1 MIRHNDFSF
10 IVMPPVAHAVRTAL
24 TLPSGGGF
32 PKISRMSNAVSPSI
46 DWEQLDM
53 IADGYTPD
61 FVEIYR
67 EFEVD
72 LPRILG
78 EIRTGLESDDAVAV
92 SRAAHQA
99 KGSAANF
106 GFNGFSALMAE
117 IETEAKAG
125 DLTGVSARLDVAAR
139 LFEESVAVVKAERGV

>member
-1 MIRHNDFSF
+1 MAAAGLGNLSD
-10 IVMPPVAHAVRTAL
+10 
-24 TLPSGGGF
+24 LPF
-32 PKISRMSNAVSPSI
+32 AIANAGRCRQI
-46 DWEQLDM
+46 DWMTDAAAINWEQLDM

-78 EIRTGLESDDAVAV
+78 EVEQGLMAGDAVRVA
-92 SRAAHQA
+92 RAAHQA

-106 GFNGFSALMAE
+106 GFFGFSGIMSRM
-117 IETEAKAG
+117 ETQAKSG
-125 DLTGVSARLDVAAR
+125 SLTGLDGEMQAAKQ
-139 LFEESVAVVKAERGV
+139 LFTDSLALVKDERGI

>member
-1 MIRHNDFSF
+1 
-10 IVMPPVAHAVRTAL
+10 
-24 TLPSGGGF
+24 
-32 PKISRMSNAVSPSI
+32 MSNAVSPSI

-78 EIRTGLESDDAVAV
+78 EIRTGLESDDALAVA
-92 SRAAHQA
+92 RAAHQA
-99 KGSAANF
+99 KGSSANF
-106 GFNGFSALMAE
+106 GFNGFSSLMAG
-117 IETEAKAG
+117 IEAEAKAG
-125 DLTGVSARLDVAAR
+125 DLSGLPAKLEAAAR
-139 LFEESVAVVKAERGV
+139 LFEESVAIVKAERGV

>member
-1 MIRHNDFSF
+1 MRKSAKDFAWS
-10 IVMPPVAHAVRTAL
+10 RSDS
-24 TLPSGGGF
+24 SGGFGVA
-32 PKISRMSNAVSPSI
+32 KRSAVSQNFLMSDGVTSSV

-72 LPRILG
+72 LPRIL
-78 EIRTGLESDDAVAV
+78 SDLRASFDAGDAGRV

-106 GFNGFSALMAE
+106 GFTAFSRQMAE
-117 IETEAKAG
+117 IELQAKSG
-125 DLTGVSARLDVAAR
+125 DLTGVGEKTDLAEGSFR
-139 LFEESVAVVKAERGV
+139 ESVAAVRAERGV

>member
-1 MIRHNDFSF
+1 MIPNMTDVKH
-10 IVMPPVAHAVRTAL
+10 
-24 TLPSGGGF
+24 G
-32 PKISRMSNAVSPSI
+32 I

-53 IADGYTPD
+53 IADGFTED

-78 EIRTGLESDDAVAV
+78 EVEAALKAGDPIGV

-106 GFNGFSALMAE
+106 GFVDFSALMAR
-117 IETEAKAG
+117 IEQSGKAG
-125 DLTGVSARLDVAAR
+125 AIHDVASLLADGR
-139 LFEESVAVVKAERGV
+139 EAFQSALATVKAERNI

>member
-1 MIRHNDFSF
+1 
-10 IVMPPVAHAVRTAL
+10 
-24 TLPSGGGF
+24 
-32 PKISRMSNAVSPSI
+32 MSEAPSI

-67 EFEVD
+67 EFETD

-78 EIRTGLESDDAVAV
+78 EAKTALAEGDATRTA
-92 SRAAHQA
+92 RAAHQA

-106 GFNGFSALMAE
+106 GFSGFSGVMARV
-117 IETEAKAG
+117 ETQAKSGNVAG
-125 DLTGVSARLDVAAR
+125 LNGELQVAER
-139 LFEESVAVVKAERGV
+139 LFLESLALVKSERGM

>member
-1 MIRHNDFSF
+1 MADIAG
-10 IVMPPVAHAVRTAL
+10 MTAFA
-24 TLPSGGGF
+24 LPTRKSPGRLRG
-32 PKISRMSNAVSPSI
+32 MSDSPSI

-53 IADGYTPD
+53 IADGFTPD

-78 EIRTGLESDDAVAV
+78 EAKSAMEAGDATRA

-106 GFNGFSALMAE
+106 GFFGFSGVMARIETQAKGGSLDGLDGEIEMAE
-117 IETEAKAG
+117 
-125 DLTGVSARLDVAAR
+125 R
-139 LFEESVAVVKAERGV
+139 LFGESLALVKTQRGI

>member
-1 MIRHNDFSF
+1 MSDA
-10 IVMPPVAHAVRTAL
+10 PAL
-24 TLPSGGGF
+24 
-32 PKISRMSNAVSPSI
+32 

-53 IADGYTPD
+53 IADGFTPD

-78 EIRTGLESDDAVAV
+78 EAKASLAAGDAVRVA
-92 SRAAHQA
+92 RAAHQA

-106 GFNGFSALMAE
+106 GFSGFSKVMAR
-117 IETEAKAG
+117 IEAQSKGGELAG
-125 DLTGVSARLDVAAR
+125 LDGELRTAER
-139 LFEESVAVVKAERGV
+139 LFFESLALVKSERGM

>member
-1 MIRHNDFSF
+1 MSD
-10 IVMPPVAHAVRTAL
+10 AL
-24 TLPSGGGF
+24 
-32 PKISRMSNAVSPSI
+32 SPLI

-72 LPRILG
+72 LPRILS
-78 EIRTGLESDDAVAV
+78 EVKVGLEANDALVV

-106 GFNGFSALMAE
+106 GFNGFSGCMAE
-117 IETEAKAG
+117 IESQAKAG
-125 DLTGVSARLDVAAR
+125 DLSGVPAKVEDASRIFDASIAA
-139 LFEESVAVVKAERGV
+139 VKAERGV

>member
-1 MIRHNDFSF
+1 
-10 IVMPPVAHAVRTAL
+10 
-24 TLPSGGGF
+24 
-32 PKISRMSNAVSPSI
+32 MSDTPAI

-78 EIRTGLESDDAVAV
+78 EAKASIAAGDAARAA
-92 SRAAHQA
+92 RAAHQA

-106 GFNGFSALMAE
+106 GFTGFSAMMARV
-117 IETEAKAG
+117 ETRAKSGEVAG
-125 DLTGVSARLDVAAR
+125 LSEDVQTAER
-139 LFEESVAVVKAERGV
+139 LFFESVALVKGERPM

>member
-1 MIRHNDFSF
+1 MSD
-10 IVMPPVAHAVRTAL
+10 VA
-24 TLPSGGGF
+24 
-32 PKISRMSNAVSPSI
+32 I

-53 IADGYTPD
+53 IADGFTED

-72 LPRILG
+72 LPRIL
-78 EIRTGLESDDAVAV
+78 RDAAAALASGDAMQV

-106 GFNGFSALMAE
+106 GFTGFSGVMAR
-117 IETEAKAG
+117 IETQAKAG
-125 DLTGVSARLDVAAR
+125 
-139 LFEESVAVVKAERGV
+139 SVAGLESELKTAELFFAESLAQVKSQRGI

>member
-1 MIRHNDFSF
+1 MSD
-10 IVMPPVAHAVRTAL
+10 VA
-24 TLPSGGGF
+24 
-32 PKISRMSNAVSPSI
+32 I

-53 IADGYTPD
+53 IADGFTPD

-78 EIRTGLESDDAVAV
+78 EARAAHHAGDAMQLA
-92 SRAAHQA
+92 RAAHQA

-106 GFNGFSALMAE
+106 GFKGFSGTMSR
-117 IETEAKAG
+117 IETQAKAG
-125 DLTGVSARLDVAAR
+125 SITGLDGELAT
-139 LFEESVAVVKAERGV
+139 AERIFRESLAEVRAQRGV

>member
-1 MIRHNDFSF
+1 
-10 IVMPPVAHAVRTAL
+10 
-24 TLPSGGGF
+24 
-32 PKISRMSNAVSPSI
+32 MSDSPSI

-72 LPRILG
+72 LPRIFG
-78 EIRTGLESDDAVAV
+78 EAKTAAAAGDAILTA
-92 SRAAHQA
+92 RAAHQA

-106 GFNGFSALMAE
+106 GFAGFSGVMARV
-117 IETEAKAG
+117 ETQAKTGNLAG
-125 DLTGVSARLDVAAR
+125 LLNE
-139 LFEESVAVVKAERGV
+139 LQIAERIFFESLALVKSERSM

>member
-1 MIRHNDFSF
+1 
-10 IVMPPVAHAVRTAL
+10 
-24 TLPSGGGF
+24 
-32 PKISRMSNAVSPSI
+32 MSNVAQGI

-53 IADGYTPD
+53 IADGYTED

-78 EIRTGLESDDAVAV
+78 DAEAALNASDPVAVA
-92 SRAAHQA
+92 RAAHQA

-106 GFNGFSALMAE
+106 GFVDFSSLMARVEQSAKSGSLDGVANLLAEAREAFQSAL
-117 IETEAKAG
+117 
-125 DLTGVSARLDVAAR
+125 V
-139 LFEESVAVVKAERGV
+139 VVKTERNL

>member
-1 MIRHNDFSF
+1 
-10 IVMPPVAHAVRTAL
+10 
-24 TLPSGGGF
+24 
-32 PKISRMSNAVSPSI
+32 MSDAPDV

-53 IADGYTPD
+53 IADGFTPD

-72 LPRILG
+72 LPRILR
-78 EIRTGLESDDAVAV
+78 EATAACAADDANLLAR
-92 SRAAHQA
+92 SAHQA

-106 GFNGFSALMAE
+106 GFTGFSATMAR

-125 DLTGVSARLDVAAR
+125 RVAGLDAELARADR
-139 LFEESVAVVKAERGV
+139 LFRESIELVKSQRGM

>member
-1 MIRHNDFSF
+1 MSDSP
-10 IVMPPVAHAVRTAL
+10 IV
-24 TLPSGGGF
+24 
-32 PKISRMSNAVSPSI
+32 

-53 IADGYTPD
+53 IADGYAPD

-72 LPRILG
+72 LPRILAETRDALAAG
-78 EIRTGLESDDAVAV
+78 DAIRT

-106 GFNGFSALMAE
+106 GFVDFSRVMAK
-117 IETEAKAG
+117 IELEAKAG
-125 DLTGVSARLDVAAR
+125 SLAGLDGQLEIATGFFQQSLAAVKAAR
-139 LFEESVAVVKAERGV
+139 GI